1 MKRESG
7 ILLSITSLPSRYGI
21 GCFSKEAYEFV
32 DRLKEA
38 GQSYWQILPLGP
50 TSYGDSPYQSFS
62 TIAGNPYFISLE
74 DLIQEGVLTEEECS
88 RADFGSRPDFVDYAK
103 VYEERYPL
111 LRKAYERSSIS
122 LDPEFRKF
130 RDENRWWLEDYAL
143 FMAVKARFKGTAWT
157 RWAQDIRLRWQNALD
172 YYRRELYYDIEFH
185 QYLQFKF
192 SQQWKKLKTYAN
204 ANGIRIIG
212 DIPIYVAMDSA
223 DTWAHPELFE
233 LDRDNIPTAVAG
245 CPPDGFS
252 ATGQLWGNPLYRWEY
267 HRSTGYEWWLARL
280 SYCYK
285 LSDVVRID
293 HFRGFDSYYAI
304 PGKDTTARNGVWRN
318 GPGMELFRAVEEK
331 LGKLDIIVEDLGFLT
346 PSVLQLVADSGY
358 PGMKVVQFA
367 FDSRDDSDYMPH
379 NYDKHCVVYTGTHD
393 NDTILG
399 WMKQAP
405 KNSVKKAKEYLRMT
419 KEEGYNWG
427 MMCGAWMSS
436 ANLAVVT
443 MQDLIGLGSSAR
455 MNIPSTLGGNWTW
468 RALPGQIN
476 APLANKLHHKTEL
489 YGRLRR

>member
-1 MKRESG
+1 MRSSG
-7 ILLSITSLPSRYGI
+7 VLMHLSSLPSPYGI
-21 GCFSKEAYEFV
+21 GTMGKQAKQFV
-32 DRLKEA
+32 DFLEKA
-38 GQSYWQILPLGP
+38 GQTYWQMLPICP
-50 TSYGDSPYQSFS
+50 TSYGDSPYQSPSGF
-62 TIAGNPYFISLE
+62 AGNPYFI
-74 DLIQEGVLTEEECS
+74 DLDILCTKKLLKKSECKS
-88 RADFGSRPDFVDYAK
+88 YQWNEKDDTVDYALLYK
-103 VYEERYPL
+103 NRYDL
-111 LRKAYERSSIS
+111 LRKAKVRFFENVPQEYGQFCEKEADW
-122 LDPEFRKF
+122 LDDF
-130 RDENRWWLEDYAL
+130 AL
-143 FMAVKARFKGTAWT
+143 FMALKEAHNGAQWSEWERPLKFREAEAIAKAKDTYADEIDFWKM
-157 RWAQDIRLRWQNALD
+157 L
-172 YYRRELYYDIEFH
+172 
-185 QYLQFKF
+185 QYLFF
-192 SQQWKKLKTYAN
+192 EQWCELKNYAN
-204 ANGIRIIG
+204 ERGIRIIG
-212 DIPIYVAMDSA
+212 DVPIYVAGDSV
-223 DTWAHPELFE
+223 DVWTNPSQFY
-233 LDRDNIPTAVAG
+233 LDENLEPIDVAG
-245 CPPDGFS
+245 CPPDAFS
-252 ATGQLWGNPLYRWEY
+252 ADGQLWGNPLFRWDVMREDGY
-267 HRSTGYEWWLARL
+267 SWWTMRLRKMSTLY
-280 SYCYK
+280 
-285 LSDVVRID
+285 DVIRID

-331 LGKLDIIVEDLGFLT
+331 LGKPDIIVEDLGFLT

-405 KNSVKKAKEYLRMT
+405 KSSVKKAKEYLRMT

-455 MNIPSTLGGNWTW
+455 MNVPSTLGGNWTW

>member
-1 MKRESG
+1 MRSSG
-7 ILLSITSLPSRYGI
+7 VLMHLSSLPSPYGI
-21 GCFSKEAYEFV
+21 GTMGKQAKQFV
-32 DRLKEA
+32 DFLEKA
-38 GQSYWQILPLGP
+38 GQTYWQMLPICP
-50 TSYGDSPYQSFS
+50 TSYGDSPYQSPSGF
-62 TIAGNPYFISLE
+62 AGNPYFI
-74 DLIQEGVLTEEECS
+74 DLDILCTKKLLKKSECKS
-88 RADFGSRPDFVDYAK
+88 YQWNEKDVTVDYALLYK
-103 VYEERYPL
+103 NRYDL
-111 LRKAYERSSIS
+111 LRKAKVRFFENVPQEYGQFCEKEADW
-122 LDPEFRKF
+122 LDDF
-130 RDENRWWLEDYAL
+130 AL
-143 FMAVKARFKGTAWT
+143 FMALKEAHNGAQWSEWERPLKFREAEAIAKAKDTYADEIDFWKM
-157 RWAQDIRLRWQNALD
+157 L
-172 YYRRELYYDIEFH
+172 
-185 QYLQFKF
+185 QYLFF
-192 SQQWKKLKTYAN
+192 EQWCELKNYAN
-204 ANGIRIIG
+204 ERGIRIIG
-212 DIPIYVAMDSA
+212 DVPIYVAGDSV
-223 DTWAHPELFE
+223 DVWTNPSQFY
-233 LDRDNIPTAVAG
+233 LDENLEPIDVAG
-245 CPPDGFS
+245 CPPDAFS
-252 ATGQLWGNPLYRWEY
+252 ADGQLWGNPLFRWDVMREDGY
-267 HRSTGYEWWLARL
+267 SWWTMRLRKMSTLY
-280 SYCYK
+280 
-285 LSDVVRID
+285 DVIRID

>member
-1 MKRESG
+1 MRSSG
-7 ILLSITSLPSRYGI
+7 VLMHLSSLPSPYGI
-21 GCFSKEAYEFV
+21 GTMGKQAKQFV
-32 DRLKEA
+32 DFLEKA
-38 GQSYWQILPLGP
+38 GQTYWQMLPICP
-50 TSYGDSPYQSFS
+50 TSYGDSPYQSPSGF
-62 TIAGNPYFISLE
+62 AGNPYFI
-74 DLIQEGVLTEEECS
+74 DLDILCTKKLLKKSECKS
-88 RADFGSRPDFVDYAK
+88 YQWNEKDDTVDYALLYK
-103 VYEERYPL
+103 NRYDL
-111 LRKAYERSSIS
+111 LRKAKVRFFENVPQEYGQFCEKEADW
-122 LDPEFRKF
+122 LDDF
-130 RDENRWWLEDYAL
+130 AL
-143 FMAVKARFKGTAWT
+143 FMALKEAHNGAQWSEWERPLKFRQAEAIAKAKDTYADEIDFWKM
-157 RWAQDIRLRWQNALD
+157 L
-172 YYRRELYYDIEFH
+172 
-185 QYLQFKF
+185 QYLFF
-192 SQQWKKLKTYAN
+192 EQWCELKNYAN
-204 ANGIRIIG
+204 ERGIRIIG
-212 DIPIYVAMDSA
+212 DVPIYVAGDSV
-223 DTWAHPELFE
+223 DVWTNPSQFYLHENLEPI
-233 LDRDNIPTAVAG
+233 DVAG
-245 CPPDGFS
+245 CPPDAFS
-252 ATGQLWGNPLYRWEY
+252 ADGQLWGNPLFRWDVMREDGY
-267 HRSTGYEWWLARL
+267 SWWTMRLRKMSTLY
-280 SYCYK
+280 
-285 LSDVVRID
+285 DVIRID

>member
-1 MKRESG
+1 MRSSG
-7 ILLSITSLPSRYGI
+7 VLMHLSSLPSPYGI
-21 GCFSKEAYEFV
+21 GTMGKQAKQFV
-32 DRLKEA
+32 DFLEKA
-38 GQSYWQILPLGP
+38 GQTYWQMLPICP
-50 TSYGDSPYQSFS
+50 TSYGDSPYQSPSGF
-62 TIAGNPYFISLE
+62 AGNPYFI
-74 DLIQEGVLTEEECS
+74 DLDILCTKKLLKKSECKS
-88 RADFGSRPDFVDYAK
+88 YQWNEKDDTVDYALLYK
-103 VYEERYPL
+103 NRYDL
-111 LRKAYERSSIS
+111 LRKAKVRFFENVPQEYGQFCEKEADW
-122 LDPEFRKF
+122 LDDF
-130 RDENRWWLEDYAL
+130 AL
-143 FMAVKARFKGTAWT
+143 FMALKEAHNGAQWSEWERPLKFREAEAIAKAKDTYADEIDFWKM
-157 RWAQDIRLRWQNALD
+157 L
-172 YYRRELYYDIEFH
+172 
-185 QYLQFKF
+185 QYLFF
-192 SQQWKKLKTYAN
+192 EQWCELKNYAN
-204 ANGIRIIG
+204 ERGIRIIG
-212 DIPIYVAMDSA
+212 DVPIYVAGDSV
-223 DTWAHPELFE
+223 DVWTNPSQFY
-233 LDRDNIPTAVAG
+233 LDENLEPIDVAG
-245 CPPDGFS
+245 CPPDAFS
-252 ATGQLWGNPLYRWEY
+252 ADGQLWGNPLFRWDVMREDGY
-267 HRSTGYEWWLARL
+267 SWGTMRLRKMSTLY
-280 SYCYK
+280 
-285 LSDVVRID
+285 DVIRID

-331 LGKLDIIVEDLGFLT
+331 LGKPDIIVEDLGFLT

>member
-1 MKRESG
+1 MRSSG
-7 ILLSITSLPSRYGI
+7 VLMHMSSLPSPYGI
-21 GCFSKEAYEFV
+21 GTMGKQAKQFV
-32 DRLKEA
+32 DFLEKA
-38 GQSYWQILPLGP
+38 GQTYWQMLPICP
-50 TSYGDSPYQSFS
+50 TSYGDSPYQSPSGF
-62 TIAGNPYFISLE
+62 AGNPYFI
-74 DLIQEGVLTEEECS
+74 DLDILCTKKLLKKSECKS
-88 RADFGSRPDFVDYAK
+88 YQWNEKDDTVDYALLYK
-103 VYEERYPL
+103 NRYDL
-111 LRKAYERSSIS
+111 LRKAKVRFFENVPQEYGQFCEKEADW
-122 LDPEFRKF
+122 LDDF
-130 RDENRWWLEDYAL
+130 AL
-143 FMAVKARFKGTAWT
+143 FMALKEAHNGAQWSEWERPLKFREAEAIAKAKDTYADEIDFWKM
-157 RWAQDIRLRWQNALD
+157 L
-172 YYRRELYYDIEFH
+172 
-185 QYLQFKF
+185 QYLFF
-192 SQQWKKLKTYAN
+192 EQWCELKNYAN
-204 ANGIRIIG
+204 ERGIRIIG
-212 DIPIYVAMDSA
+212 DVPIYVAGDSV
-223 DTWAHPELFE
+223 DVWTNPSQFY
-233 LDRDNIPTAVAG
+233 LDENLEPIDVAG
-245 CPPDGFS
+245 CPPDAFS
-252 ATGQLWGNPLYRWEY
+252 ADGQLWGNPLFRWDVMREDGY
-267 HRSTGYEWWLARL
+267 SWWTMRLRKMSTLY
-280 SYCYK
+280 
-285 LSDVVRID
+285 DVIRID

>member
-1 MKRESG
+1 MRSSG
-7 ILLSITSLPSRYGI
+7 VLMHMSSLPSPYGI
-21 GCFSKEAYEFV
+21 GTMGKQAKQFV
-32 DRLKEA
+32 DFLEKA
-38 GQSYWQILPLGP
+38 GQTYWQMLPICP
-50 TSYGDSPYQSFS
+50 TSYGDSPYQSPSGF
-62 TIAGNPYFISLE
+62 AGNPYFI
-74 DLIQEGVLTEEECS
+74 DLDILCTKKLLKKSECKS
-88 RADFGSRPDFVDYAK
+88 YQWNEKDDTVDYALLYK
-103 VYEERYPL
+103 NRYDL
-111 LRKAYERSSIS
+111 LRKAKVRFFENVPQEYGQFCEKEADW
-122 LDPEFRKF
+122 LDDF
-130 RDENRWWLEDYAL
+130 AL
-143 FMAVKARFKGTAWT
+143 FMALKEAHNGAQWSEWERPLKFREAEAIAKAKDTYADEIDFWKM
-157 RWAQDIRLRWQNALD
+157 L
-172 YYRRELYYDIEFH
+172 
-185 QYLQFKF
+185 QYLFF
-192 SQQWKKLKTYAN
+192 EQWCELKNYAN
-204 ANGIRIIG
+204 ERGIRIIG
-212 DIPIYVAMDSA
+212 DVPIYVAGDSV
-223 DTWAHPELFE
+223 DVWTNPSQFY
-233 LDRDNIPTAVAG
+233 LDENLEPIDVAG
-245 CPPDGFS
+245 CPPDAFS
-252 ATGQLWGNPLYRWEY
+252 ADGQLWGNPLFRWDVMREDGY
-267 HRSTGYEWWLARL
+267 SWWTMRLRKMSTLY
-280 SYCYK
+280 
-285 LSDVVRID
+285 DVIRID

-331 LGKLDIIVEDLGFLT
+331 LGKPDIIVEDLGFLT

>member
-1 MKRESG
+1 MRSSG
-7 ILLSITSLPSRYGI
+7 VLMHLSSLPSPYGI
-21 GCFSKEAYEFV
+21 GTMGKQAKQFV
-32 DRLKEA
+32 DFLEKA
-38 GQSYWQILPLGP
+38 GQTYWQMLPICP
-50 TSYGDSPYQSFS
+50 TSYGDSPYQSPSGF
-62 TIAGNPYFISLE
+62 AGNPYFI
-74 DLIQEGVLTEEECS
+74 DLDILCTKKLLKKSECKS
-88 RADFGSRPDFVDYAK
+88 YQWNEKDDTVDYALLYK
-103 VYEERYPL
+103 NRYDL
-111 LRKAYERSSIS
+111 LRKAKVCFFENVPQEYGQFCEKEADW
-122 LDPEFRKF
+122 LDDF
-130 RDENRWWLEDYAL
+130 AL
-143 FMAVKARFKGTAWT
+143 FMALKEAHNGAQWSEWERPLKFREAEAIAKAKDTYADEIDFWKM
-157 RWAQDIRLRWQNALD
+157 L
-172 YYRRELYYDIEFH
+172 
-185 QYLQFKF
+185 QYLFF
-192 SQQWKKLKTYAN
+192 EQWCELKNYAN
-204 ANGIRIIG
+204 ERGIRIIG
-212 DIPIYVAMDSA
+212 DVPIYVAGDSV
-223 DTWAHPELFE
+223 DVWTNPSQFY
-233 LDRDNIPTAVAG
+233 LDENLEPIDVAG
-245 CPPDGFS
+245 CPPDAFS
-252 ATGQLWGNPLYRWEY
+252 ADGQLWGNPLFRWDVMREDGY
-267 HRSTGYEWWLARL
+267 SWWTMRLRKMSTLY
-280 SYCYK
+280 
-285 LSDVVRID
+285 DVIRID

-331 LGKLDIIVEDLGFLT
+331 LGKPDIIVEDLGFLT

>member
-1 MKRESG
+1 MRSSG
-7 ILLSITSLPSRYGI
+7 VLMHLSSLPSPYGI
-21 GCFSKEAYEFV
+21 GTMGKQAKQFV
-32 DRLKEA
+32 DFLEKA
-38 GQSYWQILPLGP
+38 GQTYWQMLPICP
-50 TSYGDSPYQSFS
+50 TSYGDSPYQSPSGF
-62 TIAGNPYFISLE
+62 AGNPYFI
-74 DLIQEGVLTEEECS
+74 DLDILCTKKLLKKSECKS
-88 RADFGSRPDFVDYAK
+88 YQWNEKDDTVDYALL
-103 VYEERYPL
+103 YENRYDL
-111 LRKAYERSSIS
+111 LRKAKVRFFENVPQEYGQFCEKEADW
-122 LDPEFRKF
+122 LDDF
-130 RDENRWWLEDYAL
+130 AL
-143 FMAVKARFKGTAWT
+143 FMALKEAHNGAQWSEWERPLKFREAEAIAKAKDTYADEIDFWKM
-157 RWAQDIRLRWQNALD
+157 I
-172 YYRRELYYDIEFH
+172 
-185 QYLQFKF
+185 QYLFF
-192 SQQWKKLKTYAN
+192 EQWCELKNYAN
-204 ANGIRIIG
+204 ERGIRIIG
-212 DIPIYVAMDSA
+212 DVPIYVAGDSV
-223 DTWAHPELFE
+223 DVWTNPSQFY
-233 LDRDNIPTAVAG
+233 LDENLEPIDVAG
-245 CPPDGFS
+245 CPPDAFS
-252 ATGQLWGNPLYRWEY
+252 ADGQLWGNPLFRWDVMREDGY
-267 HRSTGYEWWLARL
+267 SWWTMRLRKMSTLY
-280 SYCYK
+280 
-285 LSDVVRID
+285 DVIRID

-455 MNIPSTLGGNWTW
+455 MNVPSTLGGNWTW

>member
-1 MKRESG
+1 MRSSG
-7 ILLSITSLPSRYGI
+7 VLMHLSSLPSPYGI
-21 GCFSKEAYEFV
+21 GTMGKQAKQFV
-32 DRLKEA
+32 DFLEKA
-38 GQSYWQILPLGP
+38 GQTYWQMLPICP
-50 TSYGDSPYQSFS
+50 TSYGDSPYQSPSGF
-62 TIAGNPYFISLE
+62 AGNPYFI
-74 DLIQEGVLTEEECS
+74 DLDILCTKKLLKKSECKS
-88 RADFGSRPDFVDYAK
+88 YQWNEKDDTVDYALLYK
-103 VYEERYPL
+103 NRYDL
-111 LRKAYERSSIS
+111 LRKAKVRFFENVPQEYGQFCEKEADW
-122 LDPEFRKF
+122 LDDF
-130 RDENRWWLEDYAL
+130 AL
-143 FMAVKARFKGTAWT
+143 FMALKEAHNGAQWSEWERPLKFREAEAIAKAKDTYADEIDFWKM
-157 RWAQDIRLRWQNALD
+157 L
-172 YYRRELYYDIEFH
+172 
-185 QYLQFKF
+185 QYLFF
-192 SQQWKKLKTYAN
+192 EQWCELKNYAN
-204 ANGIRIIG
+204 ERGIRIIG
-212 DIPIYVAMDSA
+212 DVPIYVAGDSV
-223 DTWAHPELFE
+223 DVWTNPSQFY
-233 LDRDNIPTAVAG
+233 LDENLEPIDVAG
-245 CPPDGFS
+245 CPPDAFS
-252 ATGQLWGNPLYRWEY
+252 ADGQLWGNPLFRWDVMREDGY
-267 HRSTGYEWWLARL
+267 SWWTMRLRKMSTLY
-280 SYCYK
+280 
-285 LSDVVRID
+285 DVIRID

-331 LGKLDIIVEDLGFLT
+331 LGKPDIIVEDLGFLT

-476 APLANKLHHKTEL
+476 APLANKLYHKTEL

>member
-1 MKRESG
+1 MRSSG
-7 ILLSITSLPSRYGI
+7 VLMHLSSLPSPYGI
-21 GCFSKEAYEFV
+21 GTMGKQAKQFV
-32 DRLKEA
+32 DFLEKA
-38 GQSYWQILPLGP
+38 GQTYWQMLPICP
-50 TSYGDSPYQSFS
+50 TSYGDSPYQSPSGF
-62 TIAGNPYFISLE
+62 AGNPYFI
-74 DLIQEGVLTEEECS
+74 DLDILCTKKLLKKSECKS
-88 RADFGSRPDFVDYAK
+88 YQWNEKDDTVDYALLYK
-103 VYEERYPL
+103 NRYDL
-111 LRKAYERSSIS
+111 LRKAKVRFFENVPQEYGQFCEKEADW
-122 LDPEFRKF
+122 LDDF
-130 RDENRWWLEDYAL
+130 AL
-143 FMAVKARFKGTAWT
+143 FMALKEAHNGAQWSEWERPLKFREAEAIAKAKDTYADEIDFWKM
-157 RWAQDIRLRWQNALD
+157 L
-172 YYRRELYYDIEFH
+172 
-185 QYLQFKF
+185 QYLFF
-192 SQQWKKLKTYAN
+192 EQWCELKNYAN
-204 ANGIRIIG
+204 EREIRIIG
-212 DIPIYVAMDSA
+212 DVPIYVAGDSV
-223 DTWAHPELFE
+223 DVWTNPSQFY
-233 LDRDNIPTAVAG
+233 LDENLEPIDVAG
-245 CPPDGFS
+245 CPPDAFS
-252 ATGQLWGNPLYRWEY
+252 ADGQLWGNPLFRWDVMQEDGY
-267 HRSTGYEWWLARL
+267 SWWTMRLRKMSTLY
-280 SYCYK
+280 
-285 LSDVVRID
+285 DVIRID

-331 LGKLDIIVEDLGFLT
+331 LGKPDIIVEDLGFLT

-405 KNSVKKAKEYLRMT
+405 KSSVKKAKEYLRMT

-455 MNIPSTLGGNWTW
+455 MNVPSTLGGNWTW

>member
-1 MKRESG
+1 MRSSG
-7 ILLSITSLPSRYGI
+7 VLMHLSSLPSPYGI
-21 GCFSKEAYEFV
+21 GTMGKQAKQFV
-32 DRLKEA
+32 DFLEKA
-38 GQSYWQILPLGP
+38 GQTYWQMLPICP
-50 TSYGDSPYQSFS
+50 TSYGDSPYQSPSGF
-62 TIAGNPYFISLE
+62 AGNPYFI
-74 DLIQEGVLTEEECS
+74 DLDILCTKKLLKKSECKS
-88 RADFGSRPDFVDYAK
+88 YQWNEKDDTVDYALLYK
-103 VYEERYPL
+103 NRYDL
-111 LRKAYERSSIS
+111 LRKAKVRFFENVPQEYGQFCEKEADW
-122 LDPEFRKF
+122 LDDF
-130 RDENRWWLEDYAL
+130 AL
-143 FMAVKARFKGTAWT
+143 FMALKEAHNGAQWSEWERPLKFREAEAIAKAKDTYADEIDFWKM
-157 RWAQDIRLRWQNALD
+157 L
-172 YYRRELYYDIEFH
+172 
-185 QYLQFKF
+185 QYLFF
-192 SQQWKKLKTYAN
+192 EQWCELKNYAN
-204 ANGIRIIG
+204 ERGIRIIG
-212 DIPIYVAMDSA
+212 DVPIYVAGDSV
-223 DTWAHPELFE
+223 DVWTNPSQFY
-233 LDRDNIPTAVAG
+233 LDENLEPIDVAG
-245 CPPDGFS
+245 CPPDAFS
-252 ATGQLWGNPLYRWEY
+252 ADGQLWGNPLFRWDVMREDGY
-267 HRSTGYEWWLARL
+267 SWWTMRLRKMSTLY
-280 SYCYK
+280 
-285 LSDVVRID
+285 DVIRID

-455 MNIPSTLGGNWTW
+455 MNLPSTLGGNWTW

>member
-1 MKRESG
+1 MRSSG
-7 ILLSITSLPSRYGI
+7 VLMHLSSLPSPYGI
-21 GCFSKEAYEFV
+21 GTMGKQAKQFV
-32 DRLKEA
+32 DFLEKA
-38 GQSYWQILPLGP
+38 GQTYWQMLPICP
-50 TSYGDSPYQSFS
+50 TSYGDSPYQSPSGF
-62 TIAGNPYFISLE
+62 AGNPYFI
-74 DLIQEGVLTEEECS
+74 DLDILCTKKLLKKSECKS
-88 RADFGSRPDFVDYAK
+88 YQWNEKDDTVDYALLYK
-103 VYEERYPL
+103 NRYDL
-111 LRKAYERSSIS
+111 LRKAKVRFFENVPQEYGQFCEKEADW
-122 LDPEFRKF
+122 LDDF
-130 RDENRWWLEDYAL
+130 AL
-143 FMAVKARFKGTAWT
+143 FMALKEAHNGAQWSEWERPLKFREAEAIAKAKDTYADEIDFWKM
-157 RWAQDIRLRWQNALD
+157 L
-172 YYRRELYYDIEFH
+172 
-185 QYLQFKF
+185 QYLFF
-192 SQQWKKLKTYAN
+192 EQWCELKNYAN
-204 ANGIRIIG
+204 ERGIRIIG
-212 DIPIYVAMDSA
+212 DVPIYVAGDSV
-223 DTWAHPELFE
+223 DVWTNPSQFY
-233 LDRDNIPTAVAG
+233 LDENLEPIDVAG
-245 CPPDGFS
+245 CPPDAFS
-252 ATGQLWGNPLYRWEY
+252 ADGQLWGNPLFRWDVMREDGY
-267 HRSTGYEWWLARL
+267 SWWTMRLRKMSTLY
-280 SYCYK
+280 
-285 LSDVVRID
+285 DVIRID

-331 LGKLDIIVEDLGFLT
+331 LGKPDIIVEDLGFLT

-379 NYDKHCVVYTGTHD
+379 NYDKHCVVYSGTND

>member
-1 MKRESG
+1 MREDGYSWW
-7 ILLSITSLPSRYGI
+7 TMR
-21 GCFSKEAYEFV
+21 
-32 DRLKEA
+32 
-38 GQSYWQILPLGP
+38 
-50 TSYGDSPYQSFS
+50 
-62 TIAGNPYFISLE
+62 
-74 DLIQEGVLTEEECS
+74 
-88 RADFGSRPDFVDYAK
+88 
-103 VYEERYPL
+103 
-111 LRKAYERSSIS
+111 LRKMS
-122 LDPEFRKF
+122 
-130 RDENRWWLEDYAL
+130 
-143 FMAVKARFKGTAWT
+143 T
-157 RWAQDIRLRWQNALD
+157 
-172 YYRRELYYDIEFH
+172 LY
-185 QYLQFKF
+185 
-192 SQQWKKLKTYAN
+192 
-204 ANGIRIIG
+204 
-212 DIPIYVAMDSA
+212 
-223 DTWAHPELFE
+223 
-233 LDRDNIPTAVAG
+233 
-245 CPPDGFS
+245 
-252 ATGQLWGNPLYRWEY
+252 
-267 HRSTGYEWWLARL
+267 
-280 SYCYK
+280 
-285 LSDVVRID
+285 DVIRID

-331 LGKLDIIVEDLGFLT
+331 LEKLDIIVEDLGFLT

>member
-1 MKRESG
+1 MRSSG
-7 ILLSITSLPSRYGI
+7 VLMHLSSLPSPYGI
-21 GCFSKEAYEFV
+21 GTMGKQAKQFV
-32 DRLKEA
+32 DFLEKA
-38 GQSYWQILPLGP
+38 GQTYWQMLPICP
-50 TSYGDSPYQSFS
+50 TSYGDSPYQSPSGF
-62 TIAGNPYFISLE
+62 AGNPYFI
-74 DLIQEGVLTEEECS
+74 DLDILCTKKLLKKSECKS
-88 RADFGSRPDFVDYAK
+88 YQWNEKDDTVDYALLYK
-103 VYEERYPL
+103 NRYDL
-111 LRKAYERSSIS
+111 LRKAKVRFFENVPQEYGQFCEKEADW
-122 LDPEFRKF
+122 LDDF
-130 RDENRWWLEDYAL
+130 AL
-143 FMAVKARFKGTAWT
+143 FMALKEAHNGAQWSEWERPLKFREAEAIAKAKDTYADEIDFWKM
-157 RWAQDIRLRWQNALD
+157 L
-172 YYRRELYYDIEFH
+172 
-185 QYLQFKF
+185 QYLFF
-192 SQQWKKLKTYAN
+192 EQWCELKNYAN
-204 ANGIRIIG
+204 ERGIRIIG
-212 DIPIYVAMDSA
+212 DVPIYVAGDSV
-223 DTWAHPELFE
+223 DVWTNPSQFY
-233 LDRDNIPTAVAG
+233 LDENLEPIDVAG
-245 CPPDGFS
+245 CPPDAFS
-252 ATGQLWGNPLYRWEY
+252 ADGQLWGNPLFRWDVMREDGY
-267 HRSTGYEWWLARL
+267 SWWTMRLRKMSTLY
-280 SYCYK
+280 
-285 LSDVVRID
+285 DVIRID

-331 LGKLDIIVEDLGFLT
+331 LGKPDIIVEDLGFLT

-476 APLANKLHHKTEL
+476 APLANKLPHKTEL